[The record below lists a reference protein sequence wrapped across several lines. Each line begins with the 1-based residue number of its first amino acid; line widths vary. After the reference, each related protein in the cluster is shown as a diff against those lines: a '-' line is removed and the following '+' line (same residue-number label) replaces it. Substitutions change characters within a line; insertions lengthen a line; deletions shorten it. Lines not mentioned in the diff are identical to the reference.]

1 MTTRKSAIAV
11 LAAVASIVCAGAS
24 AATRE
29 EATAARN
36 AAKSADG
43 ARLGATLTV
52 LQKAAARRV
61 PQSDV
66 TRRVTRKL
74 PALRASQGY
83 VSISAYGNDLPA
95 LRAQLEAKGLLG
107 AVSHPTAVSG
117 RAPVAA
123 LSNMAAT
130 SGLKFLRPTLAMAR
144 RHPAV
149 SQGAIVSQG
158 DRSLRADRA
167 RLESGATGRGIRVG
181 VLSDSY
187 DCAPGPFEPGAP
199 FTRAAQDIANGDL
212 PADVLILKDLA
223 AAPNDECSDE
233 GRAMMQLVHD
243 VAPGSP
249 LAFYTAF
256 ESQEDFAAGIRALAA
271 AGSQVIVDDV
281 IYFAEPM
288 FEDGIIAQAV
298 NDVHADGVAYFSS
311 AGNDARLSYE
321 SRYRLSDDPGIS
333 GPRHDFAPGAA
344 VDGLQAATA
353 SAGSATLLS
362 VQWDQP
368 SLSANGRRGA
378 LSDVDVWFYDVNG
391 DPFEICTDDPAQV
404 VCQIPGFDPNID
416 IGDAVE
422 TPIMVNF
429 SDEDIEV
436 QIGIE
441 LFEGPAPNY
450 VKYVWFDL
458 DAGVFTVDEYDTA
471 SSTVYGHANAA
482 GAEAVGAAAWYQ
494 TEEWGSPLRPQ
505 CIPACLNS
513 FSSAGG
519 TPILFGAN
527 GRRLGIPVVRLK
539 PGVTGPDGGNTSSFF
554 FDLGFE
560 IPGTSEPDGIP
571 NFFGTSASAPHV
583 AGVAALILDQRAR
596 DVAARK
602 RFIGPR
608 QLTPDLIYWALRLT
622 ADDMKLRNFGGDI
635 GPQRVDNANGFDFD
649 TGFGFVDAQRALRA
663 TRGF

>member
-1 MTTRKSAIAV
+1 MTNNRSAIAAI
-11 LAAVASIVCAGAS
+11 AAILLSISSGAS
-24 AATRE
+24 AASPDD
-29 EATAARN
+29 AIAARN
-36 AAKSADG
+36 AAKSGEG
-43 ARLGATLTV
+43 ARLGASLAV

-61 PQSDV
+61 PQPDV

-83 VSISAYGNDLPA
+83 VSVSAYGDDLPA
-95 LRAQLEAKGLLG
+95 LRTQLESRGLID
-107 AVSHPTAVSG
+107 AVVHPTAVSG
-117 RAPVAA
+117 KAPVAA
-123 LSNMAAT
+123 LADMART

-144 RHPAV
+144 ASR
-149 SQGAIVSQG
+149 GAIVSQG

-167 RLESGATGRGIRVG
+167 RRDSGATGRGIRVG

-187 DCAPGPFEPGAP
+187 DCAPGPFEPGSP
-199 FTRAAQDIANGDL
+199 FTRAAEDIANGDL
-212 PADVLILKDLA
+212 PRDVLVLKDLA
-223 AAPNDECSDE
+223 SAPSGDCSDE

-271 AGSQVIVDDV
+271 AGSKVIVDDI

-298 NDVHADGVAYFSS
+298 DDVHAAGVAYFSS

-321 SRYRLSDDPGIS
+321 SRYRQSAEPGIS
-333 GPRHDFAPGAA
+333 GPRHDFAPGGR
-344 VDGLQAATA
+344 VDGLQTATA

-362 VQWDQP
+362 VQWDQA

-378 LSDVDVWFYDVNG
+378 KSDVDVWFYDMNG
-391 DPFEICTDDPAQV
+391 DPIEICTDDPAQLI
-404 VCQIPGFDPNID
+404 CQIPGFDANID
-416 IGDAVE
+416 GDAVE

-429 SDEDIEV
+429 SDDDLEV

-441 LFEGPAPNY
+441 LFEGPVPNY

-458 DAGVFTVDEYDTA
+458 DAGGFTVDEYDTA
-471 SSTVYGHANAA
+471 SGTVYGHANAA

-519 TPILFGAN
+519 TPLFFGPN
-527 GRRLGIPVVRLK
+527 GRRLSAPLVRLK
-539 PGVTGPDGGNTSSFF
+539 PGITGPDGGNTSSFF

-583 AGVAALILDQRAR
+583 AGVAALMLDQRAR

-608 QLTPDLIYWALRLT
+608 TLTPDLIYWAMRLT

-635 GPQRVDNANGFDFD
+635 GPQRVDNANGYDFD